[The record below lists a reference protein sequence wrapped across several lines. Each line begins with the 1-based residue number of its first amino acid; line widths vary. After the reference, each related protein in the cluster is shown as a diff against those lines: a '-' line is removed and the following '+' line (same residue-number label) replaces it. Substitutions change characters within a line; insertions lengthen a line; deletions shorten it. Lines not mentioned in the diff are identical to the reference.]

1 MTGIA
6 AATTPV
12 ELAAPPVQAPKAKRA
27 AADLGV
33 RITLVLVL
41 VVLAILVVIP
51 LIRVFGGAFTPEGAD
66 VLAGTFSN
74 PITLRIIGNT
84 MMLGVVVGAV
94 GTLVGFLFAYAQ
106 VRLKLPGKRVLNAI
120 AMIPIVAPPFALA
133 TSVITLFG
141 RSGAISA
148 QLLGQEWNIYGMP
161 GLTLVLGIS
170 FFPVSYMNFKG
181 MLTNLDPSLDEAAA
195 NLGATKAQAFFAIT
209 VPMLLP
215 GTLGS
220 FMLLFVEAISD
231 LANPLVLGGDF
242 TVLASRAYLAIAGEY
257 NVGAGAAYSLQLLA
271 PAILV
276 FLLQRYWVGKKSVVS
291 VTGKP
296 AGRAELI
303 TSPTLRW
310 PIGVAVYLFSAFIL
324 LVYGTVIVGGF
335 VKNLGVDNTW
345 TLDNFRQV
353 FFGIGTKA
361 MIDTTRLALIAMP
374 LAGVLG
380 IVIAWLV
387 VRKLGRSSGWLDFLG
402 MLGVS
407 VPGTVL
413 GIGYALAFNVPTMV
427 GDRQV
432 LPALAG
438 GSAVFAGA
446 IAIVMMYVARSS
458 PSGQRSGVAALQQ
471 INPAIDEAATSL
483 GATGLTTFRLVT
495 LPLIWPALLS
505 ALTYAFSRSMV
516 TLSPIIFITTPGTR
530 IMTSQILNE
539 VEAARF
545 GNAFAY
551 CVVLIAIVLVVIGLL
566 NLLFLFTTPRA
577 LRARR

>member
-1 MTGIA
+1 M
-6 AATTPV
+6 
-12 ELAAPPVQAPKAKRA
+12 L
-27 AADLGV
+27 L
-33 RITLVLVL
+33 
-41 VVLAILVVIP
+41 
-51 LIRVFGGAFTPEGAD
+51 
-66 VLAGTFSN
+66 GTFSN

-84 MMLGVVVGAV
+84 MMLGLVVGAV

-161 GLTLVLGIS
+161 GLTLVLGVS
-170 FFPVSYMNFKG
+170 FFPVAYMNFKG
-181 MLTNLDPSLDEAAA
+181 MLGNLDPSLDEAAA
-195 NLGATKAQAFFAIT
+195 NLGATKAQAFLAIT
-209 VPMLLP
+209 LPMLLP

-310 PIGVAVYLFSAFIL
+310 PIGVAVYLMSAFIV

-345 TLDNFRQV
+345 TLNNFRQV

-427 GDRQV
+427 GDREI

-551 CVVLIAIVLVVIGLL
+551 CVRGCWPASRPWSKPATRWWAPAPEAADRFGHGSPS
-566 NLLFLFTTPRA
+566 PRPP
-577 LRARR
+577 ARCCR